1 MSPRALLEQANAM
14 DIKSLALTDIN
25 HSGACQDFMRMAPK
39 NGILPVIGVDFRNP
53 GIKKKLNDGVAW
65 KQMYVAL
72 AKNNSGFCEI
82 NTHLS
87 YHVQNKLPFDTIA
100 PAFEHAYVIYPLD
113 NYDGRKLGENELIGI
128 TQYDVNRFALTKWRV
143 PAKKIVILHTVTF
156 RTKQD
161 LNAQR
166 LLKAIGENTLLS
178 MLDPQWQGGEKDM
191 MLSPEEFR
199 DVYRTIPEV
208 VKNTERVLEECTVV
222 FDFNR
227 ETNQKNQN
235 HYSGSA
241 AEDSRMIR
249 DLCQKGLR
257 YRYDIP
263 SSEVLQRIEK
273 ELNMI
278 QKKGFVS
285 YFLMNWRIVNY
296 ALKNDYFFVGRGSGA
311 NSIVAYLLRITDVDP
326 IELDLYFERFINLYR
341 TSAPDFD
348 LDFSWRDREDVT
360 RFIFDEFD
368 YVSLLG
374 TYNTFQQRGVLR
386 EIGKVFGLPQ
396 EEIKRIQDGRVSG
409 RQLDGLSRL
418 VRQYSDVIK
427 GLPNHMSVHAGGI
440 LISEHSI
447 HNYTGTFM
455 PPKGFMTTQFDMV
468 TAEDIGLYKFDILG
482 QRGLA
487 KIKDCLTIVKEN
499 RPDEAPIDIHDIPRF
514 KDDERI
520 KDQLR
525 NGEAIGC
532 FYVESPAMRMLLKK
546 LRVDNY
552 LGLVAAS
559 SVIRPG
565 VASSGMMREYILR
578 FRFPERRKDAH
589 PVLLDIMPETFGVMV
604 YQEDVIKV
612 AHHFAGLDLGE
623 SDVLRRGMS
632 GKFRSRDEFA
642 KIEQKFFSNCAKMGR
657 DPEVTKEVWRQI
669 ESFAGYAFSKGHSAS
684 YAVESYQTLF
694 LKAYYPIEYMVATIN
709 NGGGF
714 YRWDVYLHEARR
726 HGARVEAPCVNL
738 SDASTVLRGKTIH
751 IGLAVLR
758 DLEHKTIANI
768 RLARI
773 GGGVFKDLYDLVK
786 RTSISLDQLSLLIRV
801 GALRF
806 TGKSKKE
813 LLWEAHFMLGTM
825 KPVVPTPDLFDVEP
839 RSFKLPE
846 LSTEKY
852 ENAFDELELLGL
864 SLCSP
869 FELLRDKTVES
880 IRVAQF
886 RDNLNKVIRTRG
898 FMTSIKHTRTVKG
911 KTMYFGTFI
920 DRDGAFLDTVHFPP
934 VAAKY
939 PFRGRGIYRI
949 EGRVVEEFGFYSLE
963 VLRMIK
969 EPYIDDPRFVDIPL
983 REGEVRS
990 GGVEELRSGGVEE
1003 LRS

>member
-1 MSPRALLEQANAM
+1 
-14 DIKSLALTDIN
+14 
-25 HSGACQDFMRMAPK
+25 
-39 NGILPVIGVDFRNP
+39 
-53 GIKKKLNDGVAW
+53 
-65 KQMYVAL
+65 
-72 AKNNSGFCEI
+72 
-82 NTHLS
+82 
-87 YHVQNKLPFDTIA
+87 VQNKLPFDTLA
-100 PAFEHAYVIYPLD
+100 PVFENAYVIYPLSA
-113 NYDGRKLGENELIGI
+113 YDGHKLLENELIGI
-128 TQYDVNRFALTKWRV
+128 TQYDVNRLALTKW
-143 PAKKIVILHTVTF
+143 KIPVDKVVILHTVTF
-156 RTKQD
+156 RTKKD
-161 LNAQR
+161 MNAQR
-166 LLKAIGENTLLS
+166 LLKAIGDNTLLS
-178 MLDPQWQGGEKDM
+178 MLDPQCQGGERDV
-191 MLSPEEFR
+191 MLSAKEFR
-199 DVYRTIPEV
+199 QYYRNFPEV
-208 VKNTERVLEECTVV
+208 IKNTERVLDECTVE
-222 FDFNR
+222 FNFNK

-235 HYSGSA
+235 HFTGSA
-241 AEDSRMIR
+241 KEDSLLIR
-249 DLCQKGLR
+249 ELCRKGLR
-257 YRYDIP
+257 YRYDVP
-263 SSEVLQRIEK
+263 SSEVMQRIDK

-278 QKKGFVS
+278 EKKGFVS
-285 YFLMNWRIVNY
+285 YFLMNWRIVTY
-296 ALKNDYFFVGRGSGA
+296 ALENEYFFVGRGSGA

-360 RFIFDEFD
+360 RFIFNEFEH
-368 YVSLLG
+368 VSLLG

-396 EEIKRIQDGRVSG
+396 EEIKRIQDGRVSE

-440 LISEHSI
+440 LISERSI
-447 HNYTGTFM
+447 HNDTATFM
-455 PPKGFMTTQFDMV
+455 PPKGFRTTQFDMV

-487 KIKDCLTIVKEN
+487 KIKDCLTIVKQN
-499 RPDEAPIDIHDIPRF
+499 RPDEPPIDIHDIPAF
-514 KDDERI
+514 KEDERI
-520 KDQLR
+520 KEQLR

-612 AHHFAGLDLGE
+612 AHYYAGLNLGE

-642 KIEQKFFSNCAKMGR
+642 KIEHKFFDNSAQMGR

-694 LKAYYPIEYMVATIN
+694 LKAHYPIEYMVATIN

-726 HGARVEAPCVNL
+726 HGADVEAPCINR
-738 SDASTVLRGKTIH
+738 SDAATVLHGKTIH

-758 DLEHKTIANI
+758 DLEHKTIKNVLI
-768 RLARI
+768 ARI
-773 GGGVFKDLYDLVK
+773 QDGDFKDMYDLVK
-786 RTSISLDQLSLLIRV
+786 RTAISLDQLSLLIRV

-806 TGKSKKE
+806 TGKVKKE

-825 KPVVPTPDLFDVEP
+825 KPAIPTPDLFDVEP
-839 RSFKLPE
+839 RSFELPE
-846 LSTEKY
+846 LSTEEY
-852 ENAFDELELLGL
+852 ENAFDEMELLGL

-869 FELLRDKTVES
+869 FDLLKNKTVES
-880 IRVAQF
+880 IRTAQF
-886 RDNLNKVIRTRG
+886 KDHLNKVIRTRG
-898 FMTSIKHTRTVKG
+898 FMTSVKYTRTTKG

-920 DRDGAFLDTVHFPP
+920 DRNGDFLDTVHFPP

-939 PFRGRGIYRI
+939 PFRGRGIYRM

-963 VLRMIK
+963 VMRMVK

-983 REGEVRS
+983 RAGEKSRNMKS
-990 GGVEELRSGGVEE
+990 GISQ
-1003 LRS
+1003 